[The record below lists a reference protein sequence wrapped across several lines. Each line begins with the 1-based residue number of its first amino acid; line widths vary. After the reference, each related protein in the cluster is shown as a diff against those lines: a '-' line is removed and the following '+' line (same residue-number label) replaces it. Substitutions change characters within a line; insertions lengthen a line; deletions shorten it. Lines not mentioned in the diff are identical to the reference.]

1 MYLYPISM
9 IHLNFNP
16 FPVITCDRVVLREMS
31 MDDTEPY
38 FIIRADEEMNKYI
51 NNPRPKTR
59 EDVQAIIE
67 RMVSYARNNKSV
79 AWTIADKETNKMIGS
94 MCLWTMHGKDD
105 EWELGYA
112 LLTEHQGKGL
122 MAEALQATVKY
133 GFETMNLPRILA
145 HTHKHND
152 SSIRLLEKAGFTR
165 NPALEAAAIDIE
177 DLKDMVIYSL
187 HRN

>member
-1 MYLYPISM
+1 M

-16 FPVITCDRVVLREMS
+16 FPVITCNRVILREMS
-31 MDDTEPY
+31 MDDTDEY

-51 NNPRPKTR
+51 NNLRPQTR
-59 EDVQAIIE
+59 EEVQAIIQ
-67 RMVSYARNNKSV
+67 RMVSYARDNKSV

-112 LLTEHQGKGL
+112 LLAEYQGKGL
-122 MAEALQATVKY
+122 MAEALQAVIKY
-133 GFETMNLPRILA
+133 GFEEMNLPAILA
-145 HTHKHND
+145 HTHKHNN

-165 NPALEAAAIDIE
+165 NTALEAASVGIE

-187 HRN
+187 HRG